1 MKGEEVARGPIVQ
14 ALYQA
19 RLRTL
24 LFSLRGCF
32 AFWPPSWEWAGG
44 MDQRVPGGRKVV
56 SWTQAVTA
64 RAYALQ
70 QEKTPPQ
77 QVYALQLESNLCMLQ
92 LEKALAAPPKIKK

>member
-56 SWTQAVTA
+56 SWTQAVTMEA
-64 RAYALQ
+64 AYEPLDSRKWTAAGDELD
-70 QEKTPPQ
+70 
-77 QVYALQLESNLCMLQ
+77 LRGRQL
-92 LEKALAAPPKIKK
+92 